1 MRRYVFRGHPVP
13 KGSDGPTS
21 FVPAAICPTPPA
33 LQQVQYCTILYYTI
47 LVPPSLQHYP
57 NSPSLRPKAFEMI
70 KDSIIDKK
78 DEKKGREI
86 FVNAQWAVG
95 ATGTGAPVRV
105 LYTVYVLLC
114 ITCTYMTSI
123 S

>member
-1 MRRYVFRGHPVP
+1 MFRGHPVP

-33 LQQVQYCTILYYTI
+33 LQQVLLTCTYLKSQPSPT
-47 LVPPSLQHYP
+47 LQHHLNFPSLQ
-57 NSPSLRPKAFEMI
+57 RQAFEMI

-86 FVNAQWAVG
+86 FVNAQWAFG

-114 ITCTYMTSI
+114 ITCTYMTCI

>member
-1 MRRYVFRGHPVP
+1 
-13 KGSDGPTS
+13 
-21 FVPAAICPTPPA
+21 
-33 LQQVQYCTILYYTI
+33 
-47 LVPPSLQHYP
+47 
-57 NSPSLRPKAFEMI
+57 MI

-86 FVNAQWAVG
+86 FVNAQWAFG

-114 ITCTYMTSI
+114 ITCTYMTCI